1 MVVMEHSKNL
11 GNQLIQKVETI
22 SFIAKIMV
30 YFASDGH
37 WTGRIRY
44 FVSKIES
51 DLLGECKTLGSPLMG
66 AR

>member
-11 GNQLIQKVETI
+11 GNQLIQKVESI

-37 WTGRIRY
+37 EDW
-44 FVSKIES
+44 E
-51 DLLGECKTLGSPLMG
+51 D
-66 AR
+66 